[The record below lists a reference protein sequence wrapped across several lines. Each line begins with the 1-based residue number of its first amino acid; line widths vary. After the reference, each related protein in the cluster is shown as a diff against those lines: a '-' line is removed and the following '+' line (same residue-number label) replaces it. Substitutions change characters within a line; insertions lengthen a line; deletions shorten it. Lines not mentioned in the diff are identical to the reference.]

1 MTPYIDIFA
10 PDGSV
15 IVSPLVTKEA
25 KKVESLMGDDYIVLS
40 WRDVKAK
47 TLPVGAYIVYE
58 GERYRLVDPYEP
70 EQRSEAEWLYEPQF
84 QSRVAA
90 WSKVPCFF
98 YTTGADGSIT
108 SREPDWTLT
117 DNAANF
123 IACIAGCIQRETG
136 EKWTARA
143 ATDLAEYKTVQF
155 SSTDIFSALN
165 SIASM
170 FETEWLAD
178 KTTNTLYLGKA
189 STGNP
194 EATRLEVGENVGV
207 PSVTDSREGFYNRF
221 YIFGSTRNITQDYHG
236 ANVNNL
242 VNKRLT
248 LDPTLFPGGFLDL
261 RKSSSDPALS
271 KILIFDDVY
280 PKSNLV
286 VMEARPR
293 IMYTIDSSSESG
305 DRIIIGTDAEGKPI
319 YDTYAIWYV
328 TLGVRNEQ
336 TGEVTQYFLPNT
348 DLYSKDNPDG
358 VLISGKTLSIHF
370 SSGSLQGREFE
381 LAYHDQAETLVNSD
395 GVPFDVKRGM
405 FEIILTKE
413 GDYVIP
419 AQTGVVPIAGDKAI
433 LFNLRMPAE
442 YVAGAYQELY
452 KTAIKQIEVLTS
464 DRNNYEFSSNPVAF
478 STDNPELA
486 IGKGVTYINGSYT
499 LETRVIALETQLDI
513 PAEQRITIGNDIIKG
528 NTQTLKEEVAD
539 AGKDISLL
547 QSFNLL
553 AQSTLD
559 GYNRAIAAMQEGFS
573 RISRMWQFDP
583 DNPDCIYTPFNAYS
597 QKGLAALG
605 VPATEDAPGAGASLL
620 SELND
625 VLLTSP
631 KSGQVLTY
639 NGTRWVNQTI
649 SSGGMDE
656 SALAAY
662 LTTEGYLQGASLRTL
677 TIQKNGTAVG
687 TYRPD
692 ADKTINL
699 TDVASASALTAHV
712 GDNTRHI
719 TADERTKWNAA
730 ASNLSSILGSDAS
743 GVIDKWDEIV
753 AFLATYTEA
762 DTLAGLLSNKADKAV
777 KINAGAG
784 LTGGGSLAAD
794 RTLSLASSGVTAGT
808 YTKLTVDAYGRA
820 TAGSNPTTLAGYGI
834 TDAYTKTDADGR
846 YVNVTGDTM
855 TGSLTLPT
863 IAGTNGQL
871 NINNHLYTNAIEL
884 TPLEAYNNSVRLG
897 KPSARWSNLYSVL
910 GDFSGQVT
918 AGSLKIG
925 KCEITWDDSNKM
937 LCFSK
942 GAYSLEGISALGA
955 DATST
960 GGSTGGGGAV
970 SFDRL
975 DEWSAYSS
983 DKAGYALSAKLGVD
997 LNNRLGSALS
1007 RISLIEG
1014 DYVTRTTAQEI
1025 VGQKTFETGA
1035 WILKATE
1042 SNEIKSV
1049 AYNNSTIAQGG
1060 VSSIRLGLDFRWY
1073 DTHWV
1078 IGNIRGGAANT
1089 DGFGIGLRNSEGK
1102 LDLGL
1107 RVTKSKVF
1115 SAGYATFGGTSSQ
1128 FLKADGSV
1136 DSNSYLTTSSA
1147 SSTYVKKAG
1156 DTITGALYQ
1165 ETASYISNNKSNRLV
1180 IGGGDDGYV
1189 WFDNRAADNTVR
1201 NNLCIYADYSRFS
1214 KYVQAPYFRA
1224 TTNTLCENLNAD
1236 LLDGWHATGNTGN
1249 AIKKSGQVNAT
1260 VAGLSSYWC
1269 KLATITVA
1277 NDSNNG
1283 DVTLYLH
1290 SAYNTRYGILALSA
1304 RSSSTSPGYGARM
1317 LDGNIPAANIR
1328 FYRQSSTGTTYEV
1341 WVNVESQ
1348 WGVINAVVLSETRRA
1363 AVESGGIV
1371 TLHSTTFTTA
1381 QTPTLSEYVNPQ
1393 YLSLLNNVASAT
1405 KLQTARTLWG
1415 QSFDGTGNVSGNL
1428 SSVGNITGS
1437 GAMIVKANGVLTLD
1451 GTQGIQIKYN
1461 NSDAGSV
1468 VLNSSGQFKPFDAAN
1483 GKLTLGST
1491 SARWSNLYSQA
1502 ANFTDTITTSKT
1514 TNYYSSGNLGAAII
1528 NSTAGAGSYTM
1539 LAKMNSTNGVFTL
1552 GTYLKNFELH
1562 FAAKS
1567 LIDAGFNGTTHD
1579 IKLLDE
1585 DGLTTLKRLKIGDCT
1600 ISYENGMLHIS
1611 KGIYSDGDVTALG
1624 ASQTSSGGSG
1634 SAGGGVDLL
1643 EAWNAYNSA
1652 TGKQTA
1658 LSAYLGYDLYQNK
1671 LSKTDAATI
1680 YQPKGNYLTAIT
1692 KAQVEAVLT
1701 GNITSHTHQY
1711 ITSSGALTAVS
1722 GTTVGSAGL
1731 RLYEAYNNGY
1741 PTTYGNLLRIVGTSH
1756 SGHGELLCGW
1766 TGDTSVGALYYRSK
1780 RDVAGTAWSDW
1791 AKLLTSSNTKIE
1803 NGVITINGST
1813 ITPLTSHQSLA
1824 NYVTL
1829 NTAQEIKAEKT
1840 FIANVIINHDK
1851 VLRFNSNTTSAKITM
1866 TNGSAIHQGADG
1878 ANSSDANLRFGSWY
1892 GIGWYP
1898 TIANQTVPQGEN
1910 AMWLNV
1916 RNGDLTVRGRFI
1928 KNGGTSS
1935 QVLMADGSVKAA
1947 HTLSTVANLGWG
1959 GTSGQLATIN
1969 TIAYW
1974 NGCYSGTTS
1983 NLQYCDR
1990 GRFGTMVTTE
2000 TNTYQTVGWY
2010 SLTTYIY
2017 DATNGTRYY
2026 WHKIASIATGA
2037 GSGHAMLEIIAQDD
2051 SNFPSIHNLKLSLS
2065 CYNNGTTKSAALS
2078 GMPRLRGD
2086 VDVMM
2091 TTGGDVWIRFRNITW
2106 TSYAKFRLISGAF
2119 SGNGITIYTAPT
2131 KQEAKPAGS
2140 TEITDGGGIK
2150 LSGTSF
2156 EYYPTSIQ
2164 ANASSATKLNATRKL
2179 WGQNFN
2185 GEADVSGNMTG
2196 VGSIQLATNGLGL
2209 IGTRT
2214 DGTRGSILYFS
2225 SANTLRLN
2233 YDFRAQDWITYYGGA
2248 HVWYK
2253 GDTEIMRVHTDG
2265 NVGIGTTS
2273 PAYKLDVSG
2282 SARATTSLITPLL
2295 SGAGNLTIRGGNEI
2309 YLQYGNT
2316 EAKSLRLV
2324 DGLFAPY
2331 ASGNNKISLGVAS
2344 ARWSNVY
2351 SVLGNFSG
2359 LITATAGI
2367 KIGEATLSWD
2377 ASHNALKCDKN
2388 FYSTANVAALGA
2400 DTTTAATTSSSAS
2413 GSYVKKSTMFTG
2425 TSVTTEE
2432 LRKRIA
2438 ADGWYVNGNVTLT
2451 LPINEAI
2458 EIWIWNNSNDGAKLT
2473 VNGQARTLTDESY
2486 IKLAIS
2492 NYDGSLYFKTL
2503 V

>member
-1 MTPYIDIFA
+1 MTPYIDILA

-15 IVSPLVTKEA
+15 IASPLVTQEA

-170 FETEWLAD
+170 FGTEWLAD

-207 PSVTDSREGFYNRF
+207 PSVTDNREGFYNRF
-221 YIFGSTRNITQDYHG
+221 YVFGSTRNITQDYHG

-261 RKSSSDPALS
+261 RKSSSDPVLS
-271 KILIFDDVY
+271 KILIFDEIY

-348 DLYSKDNPDG
+348 DTYSKDNPDG

-395 GVPFDVKRGM
+395 GVPFNVERGM

-478 STDNPELA
+478 STYNPGLA

-583 DNPDCIYTPFNAYS
+583 NNPDCIYTPFNAYS

-605 VPATEDAPGAGASLL
+605 APATEDAPGAGASLL

-662 LTTEGYLQGASLRTL
+662 LASEGYLKGASLHTL
-677 TIQKNGTAVG
+677 TIHKNGTAVG
-687 TYRPD
+687 TYKPD

-762 DTLAGLLSNKADKAV
+762 DTLAGLLSNKADKTV

-834 TDAYTKTDADGR
+834 TDAYTKTDADSR

-871 NINNHLYTNAIEL
+871 NINNNLYTNAIEL
-884 TPLEAYNNSVRLG
+884 TPSEAYNNSVRLG
-897 KPSARWSNLYSVL
+897 KPSGRWSNVYSVL

-955 DATST
+955 DVTST

-997 LNNRLGSALS
+997 LNNRLDSAVS
-1007 RISLIEG
+1007 RIALIEG
-1014 DYVTRTTAQEI
+1014 DY
-1025 VGQKTFETGA
+1025 
-1035 WILKATE
+1035 LSKA
-1042 SNEIKSV
+1042 
-1049 AYNNSTIAQGG
+1049 
-1060 VSSIRLGLDFRWY
+1060 
-1073 DTHWV
+1073 
-1078 IGNIRGGAANT
+1078 
-1089 DGFGIGLRNSEGK
+1089 
-1102 LDLGL
+1102 
-1107 RVTKSKVF
+1107 
-1115 SAGYATFGGTSSQ
+1115 
-1128 FLKADGSV
+1128 
-1136 DSNSYLTTSSA
+1136 SA

-1156 DTITGALYQ
+1156 DTMTGVLYQ
-1165 ETASYISNNKSNRLV
+1165 ETISYISNNKSNRLV
-1180 IGGGDDGYV
+1180 IGGGDSGYV

-1236 LLDGWHATGNTGN
+1236 LLDG
-1249 AIKKSGQVNAT
+1249 
-1260 VAGLSSYWC
+1260 
-1269 KLATITVA
+1269 
-1277 NDSNNG
+1277 
-1283 DVTLYLH
+1283 LH
-1290 SAYNTRYGILALSA
+1290 SSAFARLTSTFWEDKETIEDWAKRFVAPVGLMSLSGWEWTN
-1304 RSSSTSPGYGARM
+1304 SKLLT
-1317 LDGNIPAANIR
+1317 LGNYTID
-1328 FYRQSSTGTTYEV
+1328 
-1341 WVNVESQ
+1341 SQ
-1348 WGVINAVVLSETRRA
+1348 KYSAVVFRAGDLNKTWNQKSYLFLPTYSSDSMMYLAQLCSE
-1363 AVESGGIV
+1363 G
-1371 TLHSTTFTTA
+1371 TA
-1381 QTPTLSEYVNPQ
+1381 GVVKTNVLRYADYDTV
-1393 YLSLLNNVASAT
+1393 LNSNVASAT

-1415 QSFDGTGNVSGNL
+1415 QSFDGTANVTGNL

-1437 GAMIVKANGVLTLD
+1437 GAMDVKANGILTLD
-1451 GTQGIQIKYN
+1451 GTSGVHMKYN
-1461 NSDAGSV
+1461 NSNTQAV
-1468 VLNSSGQFKPFDAAN
+1468 VLNATAFKPFDAAN

-1491 SARWSNLYSQA
+1491 SARWSNLYAQA

-1585 DGLTTLKRLKIGDCT
+1585 DGLTTLKRLKIGDCS
-1600 ISYENGMLHIS
+1600 ISYENGMLHFS
-1611 KGIYSDGDVTALG
+1611 KGIYSDGDVAALG

-1643 EAWNAYNSA
+1643 QAWNAYNSA

-1658 LSAYLGYDLYQNK
+1658 LSAYLGYDLYQTK
-1671 LSKTDAATI
+1671 LSKTDAATL

-1780 RDVAGTAWSDW
+1780 RDVADTAWSDW
-1791 AKLLTSSNTKIE
+1791 AKLLTSANTKIE

-1829 NTAQEIKAEKT
+1829 NTAQTITAAKT
-1840 FIANVIINHDK
+1840 FNGTITLGTGLIKTAAAVSIGSNVTDAADSSYYRYHRVDLGFHSYDRINIYE
-1851 VLRFNSNTTSAKITM
+1851 SAVNFF
-1866 TNGSAIHQGADG
+1866 TNGGTTAHT
-1878 ANSSDANLRFGSWY
+1878 
-1892 GIGWYP
+1892 
-1898 TIANQTVPQGEN
+1898 TITSTA
-1910 AMWLNV
+1910 
-1916 RNGDLTVRGRFI
+1916 LTAPKFV
-1928 KNGGTSS
+1928 KSGGTSS
-1935 QVLMADGSVKAA
+1935 QVLMADGSVKTA
-1947 HTLSTVANLGWG
+1947 HTLSSVTNLGWS

-2065 CYNNGTTKSAALS
+2065 CYNNGSTKSVALS

-2091 TTGGDVWIRFRNITW
+2091 TTAGDVWIRFRNIAW

-2119 SGNGITIYTAPT
+2119 SGNGITIYTSPSR
-2131 KQEAKPAGS
+2131 QEAKPAGA
-2140 TEITDGGGIK
+2140 TEITNGGGIK

-2179 WGQNFN
+2179 WGQNFT

-2196 VGSIQLATNGLGL
+2196 VGSIA
-2209 IGTRT
+2209 
-2214 DGTRGSILYFS
+2214 F
-2225 SANTLRLN
+2225 AN
-2233 YDFRAQDWITYYGGA
+2233 GGA
-2248 HVWYK
+2248 FDLDQYGNFKAKSTTSSTNSWNVK
-2253 GDTEIMRVHTDG
+2253 KSDDG
-2265 NVGIGTTS
+2265 VMLKLMADASLGYLNVTNFGIGTTS

-2324 DGLFAPY
+2324 DGSFSPY

-2359 LITATAGI
+2359 LITASTAGI

-2377 ASHNALKCDKN
+2377 ASHNALKCDKTI
-2388 FYSTANVAALGA
+2388 YSTVNVAALGA
-2400 DTTTAATTSSSAS
+2400 DTTTAATTSATAS
-2413 GSYVKKSTMFTG
+2413 GAYVKKSTMYTG

-2458 EIWIWNNSNDGAKLT
+2458 EIWIWNNSQDGAKLT
-2473 VNGQARTLTDESY
+2473 VNGTARTLTDESY
-2486 IKLAIS
+2486 IKLAIY
-2492 NYDGSLYFKTL
+2492 NYDGSISFKNL
-2503 V
+2503 I

>member
-1 MTPYIDIFA
+1 MTPYIDILA

-15 IVSPLVTKEA
+15 IASPLVTQEA

-155 SSTDIFSALN
+155 SSTDILSALN
-165 SIASM
+165 SVASE

-207 PSVTDSREGFYNRF
+207 PSVTDNREGFYNRF
-221 YIFGSTRNITQDYHG
+221 YVFGSTRNITQDYHG

-248 LDPTLFPGGFLDL
+248 LDPKLFPGGFLDL
-261 RKSSSDPALS
+261 RKSSYDPVLS
-271 KILIFDDVY
+271 KILIFDEVY

-293 IMYTIDSSSESG
+293 IMYTIDNSSESG

-348 DLYSKDNPDG
+348 DTYSKDNPDG

-395 GVPFDVKRGM
+395 GVPFNVERGM

-478 STDNPELA
+478 STDNPCLT
-486 IGKGVTYINGSYT
+486 IGKAITYVNGAYT
-499 LETRVIALETQLDI
+499 LTTRVISLETQLDI

-559 GYNRAIAAMQEGFS
+559 GYNRAIAAMQEGFC

-605 VPATEDAPGAGASLL
+605 APATEDAPGAGASLL

-649 SSGGMDE
+649 SSGMDE

-662 LTTEGYLQGASLRTL
+662 LASEDYLKGASLRTL

-687 TYRPD
+687 TYKPD

-834 TDAYTKTDADGR
+834 TDAYTKTDADSR

-871 NINNHLYTNAIEL
+871 NINNNLYTNAIEL
-884 TPLEAYNNSVRLG
+884 TPSEAYNNSVRLG
-897 KPSARWSNLYSVL
+897 KPSGRWSNVYSVL

-955 DATST
+955 DVTST

-997 LNNRLGSALS
+997 LNNRLDSAIS
-1007 RISLIEG
+1007 RIALIEG
-1014 DYVTRTTAQEI
+1014 DY
-1025 VGQKTFETGA
+1025 
-1035 WILKATE
+1035 LSKA
-1042 SNEIKSV
+1042 
-1049 AYNNSTIAQGG
+1049 
-1060 VSSIRLGLDFRWY
+1060 
-1073 DTHWV
+1073 
-1078 IGNIRGGAANT
+1078 
-1089 DGFGIGLRNSEGK
+1089 
-1102 LDLGL
+1102 
-1107 RVTKSKVF
+1107 
-1115 SAGYATFGGTSSQ
+1115 
-1128 FLKADGSV
+1128 
-1136 DSNSYLTTSSA
+1136 SA

-1156 DTITGALYQ
+1156 DTMTGVLYQ
-1165 ETASYISNNKSNRLV
+1165 ETISYISNNKSNRLV

-1214 KYVQAPYFRA
+1214 KYVRAPYFRA

-1236 LLDGWHATGNTGN
+1236 LLDG
-1249 AIKKSGQVNAT
+1249 
-1260 VAGLSSYWC
+1260 
-1269 KLATITVA
+1269 
-1277 NDSNNG
+1277 
-1283 DVTLYLH
+1283 LH
-1290 SAYNTRYGILALSA
+1290 SSAFARLTSTFWEDKETIEDWAKRFVAPVGLMSLSGWA
-1304 RSSSTSPGYGARM
+1304 WTNSKLLT
-1317 LDGNIPAANIR
+1317 LGNYTID
-1328 FYRQSSTGTTYEV
+1328 
-1341 WVNVESQ
+1341 SQ
-1348 WGVINAVVLSETRRA
+1348 KYSAVVFRTGDLNKTWQQKSYLFLPTFSSDSMMYLAQLCSE
-1363 AVESGGIV
+1363 G
-1371 TLHSTTFTTA
+1371 TA
-1381 QTPTLSEYVNPQ
+1381 GVVKTNVLRYADYDTV
-1393 YLSLLNNVASAT
+1393 LNSNVASAT

-1415 QSFDGTGNVSGNL
+1415 QSFDGTANVTGNL
-1428 SSVGNITGS
+1428 SSVGNLTGS
-1437 GAMIVKANGVLTLD
+1437 GAMDVKANGILTLD
-1451 GTQGIQIKYN
+1451 GTSGVYMKYN
-1461 NSDAGSV
+1461 NSNTQAV
-1468 VLNSSGQFKPFDAAN
+1468 VLNATAFKPFDAAN

-1491 SARWSNLYSQA
+1491 SARWSNLYAQA

-1585 DGLTTLKRLKIGDCT
+1585 DGLTTLKRLKIGDCS
-1600 ISYENGMLHIS
+1600 ISYENGMLHFS

-1643 EAWNAYNSA
+1643 QAWNAYNSA

-1671 LSKTDAATI
+1671 LSKTDAATL
-1680 YQPKGNYLTAIT
+1680 YQPKGSYLTAIT

-1701 GNITSHTHQY
+1701 GNITSHYHT
-1711 ITSSGALTAVS
+1711 ALYFTDETK
-1722 GTTVGSAGL
+1722 GTTLADFNKDGL
-1731 RLYEAYNNGY
+1731 RVYQSTADKGDGISYCAILSVAAASENRYFQIIGGKGNTNLRWR
-1741 PTTYGNLLRIVGTSH
+1741 TTNADATAL
-1756 SGHGELLCGW
+1756 
-1766 TGDTSVGALYYRSK
+1766 GAVKTLV
-1780 RDVAGTAWSDW
+1780 D
-1791 AKLLTSSNTKIE
+1791 SSNIG
-1803 NGVITINGST
+1803 NYAITQ
-1813 ITPLTSHQSLA
+1813 HQSLA
-1824 NYVTL
+1824 NYVTT

-1840 FIANVIINHDK
+1840 FMANVIVNHDK
-1851 VLRFNSNTTSAKITM
+1851 VLRFNSNATSAKITM

-1916 RNGDLTVRGRFI
+1916 RSGDLTVRGRFI

-1947 HTLSTVANLGWG
+1947 HTLSTVTNLGWS

-2000 TNTYQTVGWY
+2000 QSSYQTVGWY

-2017 DATNGTRYY
+2017 DSTNGTRYY

-2065 CYNNGTTKSAALS
+2065 CYNNGSTKSVALS

-2091 TTGGDVWIRFRNITW
+2091 TTAGDVWIRFRNITW

-2164 ANASSATKLNATRKL
+2164 ANASSATKLNATRTI

-2185 GEADVSGNMTG
+2185 GEANVSGNMTG
-2196 VGSIQLATNGLGL
+2196 VGNINTSANPAGTVYMNNWFRSIGNTGWYSETHGGGWYMTDSSWIRTYGSKSIYQNAG
-2209 IGTRT
+2209 IFRT
-2214 DGTRGSILYFS
+2214 DGTLQVGADGARFLVS
-2225 SANTLRLN
+2225 S
-2233 YDFRAQDWITYYGGA
+2233 G
-2248 HVWYK
+2248 
-2253 GDTEIMRVHTDG
+2253 G

-2324 DGLFAPY
+2324 DGSFAPY
-2331 ASGNNKISLGVAS
+2331 ASGNNKISLGVS
-2344 ARWSNVY
+2344 SSRWSNVY

-2400 DTTTAATTSSSAS
+2400 DTTTAATTSATAS
-2413 GSYVKKSTMFTG
+2413 GAYVKKSTMYSG

-2492 NYDGSLYFKTL
+2492 NYDGSISFKNL
-2503 V
+2503 I